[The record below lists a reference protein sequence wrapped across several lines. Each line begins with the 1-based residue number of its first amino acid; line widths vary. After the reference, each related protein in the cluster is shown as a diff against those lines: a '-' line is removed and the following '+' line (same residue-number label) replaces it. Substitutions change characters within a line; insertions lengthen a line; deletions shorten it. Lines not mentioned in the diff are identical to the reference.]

1 MDDPKAGL
9 NKPGAPASAGDE
21 PVIHVI
27 PERFYMAGL
36 KKKVK
41 AEPPKQ
47 AAAIPSPAPAGTPS
61 PVPPPKPAKKKG
73 GNAVILVFALV
84 ALVLIGGG
92 GAAVYFLTRPQP
104 TPSKMPLVNSAQPPA
119 PAAPVCGDG
128 KCDATESPDT
138 CSADC
143 KPVQPPAPVCGD
155 NKCEGDETAQSCPAD
170 CKPIFGQDT
179 DNDGVSDIE
188 ETTIYG
194 TNPKDADSDGDT
206 YLDLNEIVNLF
217 DPTNPSPSGLLKAN
231 AGIAQYDSPSGEFS
245 LLYPKSWTAE
255 PGDQAA
261 GGVIFKAP
269 TGEFIQ
275 VLIVDKPATQNLMD
289 WFLEQNPT
297 VKSSDVQSL
306 KTKQGND
313 GVLSADRMTA
323 YIGSGAKVVV
333 VSYDLGNQTEINYRA
348 TFQMMVRSLV
358 VK

>member
-119 PAAPVCGDG
+119 PAAPVCGD
-128 KCDATESPDT
+128 
-138 CSADC
+138 
-143 KPVQPPAPVCGD
+143 
-155 NKCEGDETAQSCPAD
+155 NKCEGDETSQSCSAD

-179 DNDGVSDIE
+179 DNDGVSDLE

-194 TNPKDADSDGDT
+194 TNPRDADSDGDT
-206 YLDLNEIVNLF
+206 YLDLNEIVNMF
-217 DPTNPSPSGLLKAN
+217 DPANPSSAGMLKSN

-245 LLYPKSWTAE
+245 VLYPKTWLAT

-275 VLIVDKPATQNLMD
+275 VLIVDKPANQNLMD

-323 YIGSGAKVVV
+323 YVGSGPKVFV
-333 VSYDLGNQTEINYRA
+333 VSYDLGDQTAINYRA
-348 TFQMMVRSLV
+348 TFQMMVRSLM